1 MSQGQAQLPTTR
13 SMMSDGIGIANLP
26 NQRHKI
32 VNQNGAHFTIMVV
45 GESGLGK
52 TTLINTLFAT
62 EICAPRNYRQR
73 FAKQLDKT
81 TEVEILKADLEE
93 RGFNIKLTVIDT
105 PGFGDY
111 VNNRDSWTPITDFID
126 DQHET
131 YMRQEQQP
139 LRKEKQDLRVH
150 ACLYFVKPSGH
161 TLKPLDVEIMKRLGT
176 RVNLIPVVAKAD
188 TMTPEDLANFKLR
201 VREVVAAQNIK
212 VYTPPT
218 DSEDEAAAEHARLM
232 QSVMP
237 FSIIGST
244 EDVTTP
250 DGRVVKGREY
260 LWGVAEVE
268 NEDHCDFKK
277 LRSLLIRT
285 YMLDLISSTEESHYE
300 SYRLAQMETRKFGEP
315 KVKKLDNPKFKDEE
329 EMLRKRFTEQ
339 VKLEE
344 ARFRQWEQHLI
355 AERDRLNKDLEQA
368 HTSIKA
374 LESELDQLA
383 AYHRQGGTVGRR

>member
-1 MSQGQAQLPTTR
+1 
-13 SMMSDGIGIANLP
+13 MSDGIGIANLP

-32 VNQNGAHFTIMVV
+32 TSQHGAHFTIMVV

-81 TEVEILKADLEE
+81 TEIEILKADLEE

-111 VNNRDSWTPITDFID
+111 VNNRDSWTPIIDFID
-126 DQHET
+126 DQHES

-139 LRKEKQDLRVH
+139 HRKEKQDLRIH
-150 ACLYFVKPSGH
+150 ACLYFVKPTGT

-176 RVNLIPVVAKAD
+176 RVNLIPVIAKAD
-188 TMTPEDLANFKLR
+188 TMVPEDLLNFKT
-201 VREVVAAQNIK
+201 VIREVVAAQGIK
-212 VYTPPT
+212 IYTPPIDT
-218 DSEDEAAAEHARLM
+218 DDDAVAEYARSM
-232 QSVMP
+232 QAVMP

-244 EDVTTP
+244 QDVTTP

-277 LRSLLIRT
+277 LRSLLIRS
-285 YMLDLISSTEESHYE
+285 YMLDLITSTEENHYE
-300 SYRLAQMETRKFGEP
+300 AYRLTQMETRKFGEP
-315 KVKKLDNPKFKDEE
+315 KVRKLDNPKYREEE

-344 ARFRQWEQHLI
+344 SRFRQWEQHLI

-368 HTSIKA
+368 HTAIKA
-374 LESELDQLA
+374 LEAELDTVA

>member
-1 MSQGQAQLPTTR
+1 
-13 SMMSDGIGIANLP
+13 MSDGIGIANLP

-32 VNQNGAHFTIMVV
+32 TSQQGAHFTIMVV
-45 GESGLGK
+45 GQSGLGK

-62 EICAPRNYRQR
+62 EICSPRNYRQR
-73 FAKQLDKT
+73 FTKQMDKT

-111 VNNRDSWTPITDFID
+111 VNNRDSWSPIIDFID
-126 DQHET
+126 DQHES

-139 LRKEKQDLRVH
+139 HRHEKQDLRIH
-150 ACLYFVKPSGH
+150 ACLYFVKPTGS
-161 TLKPLDVEIMKRLGT
+161 TIKPLDVEIMKRLGT
-176 RVNLIPVVAKAD
+176 RVNLIPVIAKAD
-188 TMTPEDLANFKLR
+188 TMTPEDLQNFKTII
-201 VREVVAAQNIK
+201 REVVGAQNIK
-212 VYTPPT
+212 TYTPPI
-218 DSEDEAAAEHARLM
+218 DPEDEAASEHARAM
-232 QSVMP
+232 QAVMP

-244 EDVTTP
+244 QDVTTP

-268 NEDHCDFKK
+268 NEEHCDFKK

-285 YMLDLISSTEESHYE
+285 YMLDLITSTEENHYE
-300 SYRLAQMETRKFGEP
+300 AYRLAQMETRKFGEP
-315 KVKKLDNPKFKDEE
+315 KVKKLDNPKYREE
-329 EMLRKRFTEQ
+329 EELLRKRFTEQ

-344 ARFRQWEQHLI
+344 SRFRQWEQHLI

-368 HTSIKA
+368 HTAIKA
-374 LESELDQLA
+374 LEAELDQVA

>member
-1 MSQGQAQLPTTR
+1 MSGE
-13 SMMSDGIGIANLP
+13 IGIANLP

-32 VNQNGAHFTIMVV
+32 VNQRGSHFTIMVV

-62 EICAPRNYRQR
+62 EICASRNYRQR

-81 TEVEILKADLEE
+81 TEVDILRADLEE

-111 VNNRDSWTPITDFID
+111 VNNRDSWGPIVDFID
-126 DQHET
+126 DQHES

-139 LRKEKQDLRVH
+139 LRASKQDLRVH
-150 ACLYFVKPSGH
+150 ACLYFIRPSGT
-161 TLKPLDVEIMKRLGT
+161 TLKPIDIEVMKRLGT

-188 TMTPEDLANFKLR
+188 TMTPEDLLSFKKHI
-201 VREVVAAQNIK
+201 REVLDVQGIK
-212 VYTPPT
+212 YYKPPVDT
-218 DSEDEAAAEHARLM
+218 EDEAAAENARLM
-232 QSVMP
+232 EAVMP
-237 FSIIGST
+237 FSVIGSID
-244 EDVTTP
+244 DVRTP
-250 DGRVVKGREY
+250 DGRIVKGRQY

-285 YMLDLISSTEESHYE
+285 YMLDLISSTEENHYE
-300 SYRLAQMETRKFGEP
+300 AYRLQQMETRKFGEP
-315 KVKKLDNPKFKDEE
+315 KVKKLDNPKFKEE
-329 EMLRKRFTEQ
+329 EELLRKRFTEQ

-374 LESELDQLA
+374 LEAEIDNMA
-383 AYHRQGGTVGRR
+383 AYHRQGGTVRR

>member
-1 MSQGQAQLPTTR
+1 
-13 SMMSDGIGIANLP
+13 MSDGIGIANLP

-32 VNQNGAHFTIMVV
+32 VNSKGSYFTIMVC
-45 GESGLGK
+45 GESGSGK

-73 FAKQLDKT
+73 FAKQMDKT

-111 VNNRDSWTPITDFID
+111 VNNKDSWSPIVDFID
-126 DQHET
+126 DQHES

-139 LRKEKQDLRVH
+139 HRSDKQDLRIH
-150 ACLYFVKPSGH
+150 ACLYFLKPSGL
-161 TLKPLDVEIMKRLGT
+161 TVKPLDVEIMKRLGT
-176 RVNLIPVVAKAD
+176 RVNLIPVIAKAD
-188 TMTPEDLANFKLR
+188 TMTPEDLANFKIR
-201 VREVVAAQNIK
+201 VRAVIEAQGIK
-212 VYTPPT
+212 VYVPPI
-218 DSEDEAAAEHARLM
+218 DSEDQNAADHARSM
-232 QSVMP
+232 HSVMP

-244 EDVTTP
+244 DDVTTP

-285 YMLDLISSTEESHYE
+285 YLLDLKTSTEENHYE
-300 SYRLAQMETRKFGEP
+300 AYRLAQMETRKFGEP
-315 KVKKLDNPKFKDEE
+315 KVKKLDNPKYKDEE
-329 EMLRKRFTEQ
+329 EQLRKRFTEQ

-355 AERDRLNKDLEQA
+355 AERDRLNKDLENA

-374 LESELDQLA
+374 LEGELDQLA
-383 AYHRQGGTVGRR
+383 AYHRQGSGTVGRR

>member
-1 MSQGQAQLPTTR
+1 MA
-13 SMMSDGIGIANLP
+13 DGIGIANLP

-32 VNQNGAHFTIMVV
+32 TSQHGAHFTIMVV
-45 GESGLGK
+45 GQSGLGK

-62 EICAPRNYRQR
+62 EICSPRNYRQR
-73 FAKQLDKT
+73 FAKQMDKT

-111 VNNRDSWTPITDFID
+111 VNNRDSWSPIVDFID
-126 DQHET
+126 DQHES

-139 LRKEKQDLRVH
+139 HRKDKQDLRIH
-150 ACLYFVKPSGH
+150 ACLYFIKPTGT
-161 TLKPLDVEIMKRLGT
+161 TLKPLDVEIMKKLGT
-176 RVNLIPVVAKAD
+176 RVNLIPVIAKAD
-188 TMTPEDLANFKLR
+188 TMTPEDLLNFKQI
-201 VREVVAAQNIK
+201 VRETIAAQNISI
-212 VYTPPT
+212 YSPPS
-218 DSEDEAAAEHARLM
+218 DPEDEAAAEHARAM
-232 QSVMP
+232 QAVMP

-244 EDVTTP
+244 TDVTTP

-268 NEDHCDFKK
+268 NEEHCDFKK

-285 YMLDLISSTEESHYE
+285 YMLDLTTSTEEKHYE
-300 SYRLAQMETRKFGEP
+300 AYRLAQMETRKFGEP
-315 KVKKLDNPKFKDEE
+315 KVKKLDNPKYREE
-329 EMLRKRFTEQ
+329 EELLRKRFTEQ

-344 ARFRQWEQHLI
+344 SRFRQWEQHLI

-368 HTSIKA
+368 HSSIKS
-374 LESELDQLA
+374 LEAELDQIA